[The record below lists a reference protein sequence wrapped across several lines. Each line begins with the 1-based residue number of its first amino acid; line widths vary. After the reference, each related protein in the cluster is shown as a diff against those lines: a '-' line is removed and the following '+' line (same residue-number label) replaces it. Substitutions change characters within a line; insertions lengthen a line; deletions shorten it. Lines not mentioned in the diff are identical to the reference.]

1 MHNNNNSNL
10 WMIVYLFLGIFFALV
25 SSHPLKT
32 TDQQQQQHHIEPV
45 NEEKQDRI
53 QVDLFSQLLST
64 HWQFDH
70 LDSIMSQSHKE
81 IADHIQNHIEIDIQ
95 TSDQPSLASFELRQ
109 QDQQQQQQPLQRQQQ
124 QKIMMQRPSMM
135 RMEHMEYDLLKS
147 QMMNAIQARTQGLL
161 PEMWDQ
167 AGEALGRPA
176 IEGYV
181 QQLLRTAC
189 PLHQEWVEMSC
200 LDQHAMTLSSQLDA
214 YVQNHLTAIWTLFQK
229 DALPNLLQ
237 STVKELEKVVDY
249 FNDEAQ
255 DNHPRIIVHVL
266 PWSTYNPS
274 SIMDLS
280 SLDDH
285 SLFSNFITL
294 AKI

>member
-1 MHNNNNSNL
+1 
-10 WMIVYLFLGIFFALV
+10 MIVYFFFGISFTLV
-25 SSHPLKT
+25 SSRPLQPI
-32 TDQQQQQHHIEPV
+32 DHV
-45 NEEKQDRI
+45 NEQDRI

-95 TSDQPSLASFELRQ
+95 TTDQPSLASFELSSSPKP
-109 QDQQQQQQPLQRQQQ
+109 QQQP
-124 QKIMMQRPSMM
+124 MQRPSMM

-167 AGEALGRPA
+167 VGEALGRPA

-189 PLHQEWVEMSC
+189 PSNEEWVEMSC

-214 YVQNHLTAIWTLFQK
+214 YVQRHLTSIWTLFQK
-229 DALPNLLQ
+229 DALPNLLG

-255 DNHPRIIVHVL
+255 EHHPRIIVHVL

-274 SIMDLS
+274 SFMALS
-280 SLDDH
+280 SLEDH